1 MSKSKFLK
9 NLKIYA
15 VILIVAVLFL
25 FLIIKMMNSVFG
37 KMLTISLAEDRSTL
51 YGDIP
56 KEKRGLVAFGNQI
69 EHDIIFG
76 PSEKQNTV
84 KDFLDAGFDPNYC
97 LSFAAGWQYKNPLML
112 FNTAA
117 GYSTYYHQENLIY
130 PDVTVFNELIK
141 FGADVNRYPYVW
153 ACVFFHDNR
162 YIYRVK
168 KEYTNNETTEPEMN
182 QKISAHI
189 IDSNRVLKLFLDA
202 GADVNRKGN
211 SLPFDKKYCTKITE
225 KEIQRMFNSPE
236 ATSPLYE
243 AIKKGI
249 QWESQVDL
257 LLEYGAQLDESCKKA
272 AQESGDTA
280 MIEKINKL
288 IDKK

>member
-168 KEYTNNETTEPEMN
+168 KEYKNNETTEQEMN

>member
-1 MSKSKFLK
+1 
-9 NLKIYA
+9 
-15 VILIVAVLFL
+15 
-25 FLIIKMMNSVFG
+25 
-37 KMLTISLAEDRSTL
+37 MLTISLAEDRSTL

-168 KEYTNNETTEPEMN
+168 KEYKNNETTEQEMN

-211 SLPFDKKYCTKITE
+211 PLPFDKKYCTKITE

>member
-112 FNTAA
+112 FNTAFDFKPVIA
-117 GYSTYYHQENLIY
+117 TKRALSFIS
-130 PDVTVFNELIK
+130 
-141 FGADVNRYPYVW
+141 
-153 ACVFFHDNR
+153 FFLF
-162 YIYRVK
+162 
-168 KEYTNNETTEPEMN
+168 
-182 QKISAHI
+182 IS
-189 IDSNRVLKLFLDA
+189 
-202 GADVNRKGN
+202 
-211 SLPFDKKYCTKITE
+211 
-225 KEIQRMFNSPE
+225 
-236 ATSPLYE
+236 
-243 AIKKGI
+243 
-249 QWESQVDL
+249 
-257 LLEYGAQLDESCKKA
+257 
-272 AQESGDTA
+272 
-280 MIEKINKL
+280 
-288 IDKK
+288 

>member
-168 KEYTNNETTEPEMN
+168 KEYKNNETTEQEMN

-211 SLPFDKKYCTKITE
+211 PLPFDKKYCTKITE